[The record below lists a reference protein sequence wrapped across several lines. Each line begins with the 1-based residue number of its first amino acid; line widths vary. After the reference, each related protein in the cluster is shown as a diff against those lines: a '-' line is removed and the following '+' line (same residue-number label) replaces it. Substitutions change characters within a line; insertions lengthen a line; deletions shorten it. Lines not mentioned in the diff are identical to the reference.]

1 MPNASNKLK
10 DLFSAVKKPMTANEI
25 TKLCPDLQRSEISM
39 GLAYLK
45 SARYLSRELIP
56 NPTKM
61 ARKNV
66 WLYTY
71 HPERL
76 PKD

>member
-1 MPNASNKLK
+1 MPNATNKLRET
-10 DLFSAVKKPMTANEI
+10 FTANPKPL
-25 TKLCPDLQRSEISM
+25 TSHDLKKLRPDLKPSEISM
-39 GLAYLK
+39 SLAYLK
-45 SARYLSRELIP
+45 SINHVSRELIP

-71 HPERL
+71 HP
-76 PKD
+76 KQG